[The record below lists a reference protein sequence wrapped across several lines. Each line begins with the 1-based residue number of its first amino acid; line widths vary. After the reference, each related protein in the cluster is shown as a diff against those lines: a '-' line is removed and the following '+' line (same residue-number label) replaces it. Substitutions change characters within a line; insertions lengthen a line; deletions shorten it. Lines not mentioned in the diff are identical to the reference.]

1 MDYKHCRCKCGGI
14 IGQYNKVRGF
24 TCEKC
29 DKEYQLSE
37 LKFDRLILN
46 EKTGWIF
53 PMLKKGRRTMKNYT
67 IKLPRGLEVDIF
79 NLPENFDE
87 EINRVFGEYTQQ
99 TSEDYRDCDR
109 LGFIDCCV
117 RYINGDKD
125 RYDVVDEKVE
135 DYITS
140 QWREYGQLDNKDDVY
155 GIEFMADCY
164 AEGIR
169 NAALCSHFGA
179 DDHHIYDQIQKV
191 LVRIIRVV
199 MSYEDKEDTKC

>member
-1 MDYKHCRCKCGGI
+1 MR
-14 IGQYNKVRGF
+14 
-24 TCEKC
+24 
-29 DKEYQLSE
+29 S
-37 LKFDRLILN
+37 
-46 EKTGWIF
+46 
-53 PMLKKGRRTMKNYT
+53 YT

-79 NLPENFDE
+79 HLPENFDA
-87 EINRVFGEYTQQ
+87 EINRVFGEYTQE

-117 RYINGDKD
+117 RHINGNKD

-135 DYITS
+135 NYITS

-155 GIEFMADCY
+155 SADFMADCY
-164 AEGIR
+164 ADGVQ
-169 NAALCSHFGA
+169 NAVLCSHFGA

-199 MSYEDKEDTKC
+199 MSYNDKEDTKC

>member
-1 MDYKHCRCKCGGI
+1 MR
-14 IGQYNKVRGF
+14 
-24 TCEKC
+24 
-29 DKEYQLSE
+29 S
-37 LKFDRLILN
+37 
-46 EKTGWIF
+46 
-53 PMLKKGRRTMKNYT
+53 YT

-87 EINRVFGEYTQQ
+87 EINRVFGEYTQE

-109 LGFIDCCV
+109 LGFIDLCV